1 MDIRNKMK
9 IFFPDIKKG
18 IERFPVTILFG
29 IMSFI
34 CAVIGNEITYKGA
47 EYMVIAKISI
57 LWAKLFAVGIPLSA
71 TVELIR
77 EKYFSDKKKQ
87 IFRLVSFAITMAFL
101 FGFKIWM
108 DNAQGDSTINIVSMG
123 VIFYASFLLFP
134 IIDRKNDKEKYLQT
148 VVGNQLLTI
157 AFAIVLY
164 LGIAIILTAI
174 DLLMIGIN
182 RELYIYT
189 LYFSALIF
197 GVIFFVS
204 KLKGIDESLEDYEI
218 PKMAQILYSYII
230 IPLIMIYTLVLYLYS
245 AKILILLKMPKGM
258 VSNLVL
264 WYMVFSIFVII
275 MVTPL
280 TEENRIAEK
289 FKKFFPIIS
298 LPLICMAIFS
308 ISERIFQ
315 YGVTEKRY
323 IIVALSIWLLL
334 NMIIYIIRPDVRKV
348 LISLIIIMFITVFS
362 PWNMTKVSLASQTKR
377 LIKLLTDNG
386 LMKDG
391 KLSKNDN
398 VSGKAKKEIISLINY
413 FYYDDIGNKKIRI
426 DGKEYASATDFMKEI
441 GANSDW
447 NNYNSYSTIEITKKN
462 ILTEVKGYDY
472 FISLSEYTSYEH
484 EKIISGG
491 EIDIQIL
498 KNGEM
503 VITDNKKNEKLATI
517 PIKSELNKIIAS
529 LKNEIK
535 DDNNIYKIEVP
546 SEKLTFTGENEKIK
560 YKVEFSSITLSNKD
574 IITSYYINMSFSEK

>member
-1 MDIRNKMK
+1 
-9 IFFPDIKKG
+9 
-18 IERFPVTILFG
+18 
-29 IMSFI
+29 
-34 CAVIGNEITYKGA
+34 
-47 EYMVIAKISI
+47 
-57 LWAKLFAVGIPLSA
+57 
-71 TVELIR
+71 
-77 EKYFSDKKKQ
+77 
-87 IFRLVSFAITMAFL
+87 
-101 FGFKIWM
+101 
-108 DNAQGDSTINIVSMG
+108 
-123 VIFYASFLLFP
+123 
-134 IIDRKNDKEKYLQT
+134 
-148 VVGNQLLTI
+148 
-157 AFAIVLY
+157 
-164 LGIAIILTAI
+164 
-174 DLLMIGIN
+174 MI
-182 RELYIYT
+182 
-189 LYFSALIF
+189 
-197 GVIFFVS
+197 
-204 KLKGIDESLEDYEI
+204 
-218 PKMAQILYSYII
+218 
-230 IPLIMIYTLVLYLYS
+230 
-245 AKILILLKMPKGM
+245 M
-258 VSNLVL
+258 VS
-264 WYMVFSIFVII
+264 
-275 MVTPL
+275 PL
-280 TEENRIAEK
+280 TEENSIDEK
-289 FKKFFPIIS
+289 FKKFSPVIS

-348 LISLIIIMFITVFS
+348 LISLIIIIFITVFS

-413 FYYDDIGNKKIRI
+413 FYYDDLGNKKIRI